1 MSTTVSLKGI
11 LSKTTVANVV
21 AAFVVCTGII
31 YAVYTKNTELVGILT
46 GAGIGYL
53 FKEVNKR

>member
-1 MSTTVSLKGI
+1 MSRTEKFTDI

-53 FKEVNKR
+53 FKEVKS